1 MISTNNTA
9 LSQTEENLLVDE
21 LLNLS
26 LANSTKAKYGKLE
39 MGRSISQQGSA
50 QLETTSLNASSMF
63 KKISH
68 QQAEEL
74 FRIAY
79 QTDTATFVHV
89 RGESHLCSITRLKI
103 ERFFKQKSLE
113 VTPSFQEFESI
124 MHNSFKNAA
133 DRIDQ
138 NWLDK
143 KACGYDSLVW
153 SIEKGLSEIA
163 IAIVS
168 RCNELDKINANG
180 ETPLIMA
187 IKRGQATLA
196 LELLARM
203 SDETLG
209 LQDFSGNTAL
219 HWAIKKGHAKVAHQ
233 LIVKKAGI
241 DTLDRQRHSPLFLA
255 RQRGLRGVAL
265 ALVKL
270 KVPNGLP
277 HAFIHT
283 LMIWATQKEEVDTAL
298 ALAKKRS
305 SYKVPEKYAIQ
316 LIRWALDRNE
326 MTLAGSLVEAIH
338 KIRDEAACLVL
349 FDTISKHPPEIS
361 LQLVAKMPV
370 HLLEKPDQYGLAPVF
385 HSIFSG
391 KTSVTLAII
400 DRVSLKSLETRDT
413 AGNSLLM
420 KAIKRGQTAVP
431 LALIDK
437 GVDLERANSN
447 GETPLSLANE
457 QGDVDVFMALR
468 QQIGAKQEQKANSR
482 G

>member
-9 LSQTEENLLVDE
+9 LSQTEENLLVDK
-21 LLNLS
+21 LLGLS
-26 LANSTKAKYGKLE
+26 LANSTTAKYGKLE

-50 QLETTSLNASSMF
+50 QLDTTSLNASSMF
-63 KKISH
+63 SKISR

-74 FRIAY
+74 FGIAY
-79 QTDTATFVHV
+79 QTDITTFVHV
-89 RGESHLCSITRLKI
+89 RDEPHLCLVTRLKI
-103 ERFFKQKSLE
+103 EKFLKQRSLE
-113 VTPSFQEFESI
+113 IDPSLKEFELV
-124 MHNSFKNAA
+124 MHHSFANVVE
-133 DRIDQ
+133 RIDQ
-138 NWLDK
+138 QRLDEN
-143 KACGYDSLVW
+143 ACGYDSLVW

-326 MTLAGSLVEAIH
+326 MALARSLAEAIH
-338 KIRDEAACLVL
+338 EIRDEAACLLL
-349 FDTISKHPPEIS
+349 FDTISIHPLEIS
-361 LQLVAKMPV
+361 LQLVAKVPV
-370 HLLEKPDQYGLAPVF
+370 HLLEKPDRYGLAPVF
-385 HSIFSG
+385 HAIVSG
-391 KTSVTLAII
+391 KTSVTFAII
-400 DRVSLKSLETRDT
+400 DRVSLESLETRDT

-420 KAIKRGQTAVP
+420 KAIKRGQTAVA

-457 QGDVDVFMALR
+457 QGDVEVYMALR
-468 QQIGAKQEQKANSR
+468 QQIGARQEQKTKPTP
-482 G
+482 